1 MEYFQGFKVKLTGK
15 IVKFNNR
22 NWQEFVYLEGPKA
35 GQTGVA
41 PTHEDAERDGKR
53 RRQEWQD
60 QQDGFHRLRENQK

>member
-41 PTHEDAERDGKR
+41 PTHEDAER
-53 RRQEWQD
+53 EWQD
-60 QQDGFHRLRENQK
+60 QQDGFRRLRENQK